1 MSLFQGNEE
10 ILKVVVLQLKLCC
23 ASFCA
28 QFWGLLIPVDEQRRP
43 QRDETSLGTLLDF
56 PCLIIYTKKFLDC
69 DWLREMQFFGNT
81 VQKKGNLLQ
90 KRGKVTN
97 EAF

>member
-1 MSLFQGNEE
+1 MMCGEALNN
-10 ILKVVVLQLKLCC
+10 V
-23 ASFCA
+23 
-28 QFWGLLIPVDEQRRP
+28 
-43 QRDETSLGTLLDF
+43 
-56 PCLIIYTKKFLDC
+56 IIYMKKFLDC

-81 VQKKGNLLQ
+81 VQKKGNLVQ